1 MQKLS
6 RRLQAVADFVTE
18 GSMVADI
25 GTDHGFLPIYLV
37 ERGICPQAVA
47 MDLRTGPLERA
58 QEHIQA
64 AGLEN
69 VIQVRLSDGMSG
81 LGQGEADSVVIA
93 GMGGLAVI
101 HILEKAGEK
110 LADMKELV
118 LEPQSDLLKVR
129 WYLRRHR
136 MCIDR
141 EELVYEAGK
150 FYSILHVDTEKQMQM
165 PRSQVAGIWSI
176 LLDKLK
182 EEARV
187 QELLDTYGACVIA
200 SGHPMLKKMLV
211 RDRGRALGILDAL
224 RNRAR
229 TEADEE
235 RRRENLAWTEADEE
249 RQKENL
255 AWTEADKERRK
266 EKQDAAAARKQE
278 VEKRLE
284 EIQVLL
290 EIL

>member
-129 WYLRRHR
+129 RYLRGHR

-200 SGHPMLKKMLV
+200 SGHPMLKKKLV
-211 RDRGRALGILDAL
+211 RDRERARGILDAL

-235 RRRENLAWTEADEE
+235 RRRENLAWTEADKK

-255 AWTEADKERRK
+255 AWIEADKERRK

-290 EIL
+290 EVL